1 MRSSLSALL
10 TISFLTLASLLH
22 SAPLAQVGEQSLDAG
37 WRFHLGDAP
46 GAEKPDFTTS
56 GWAPVTL
63 PHPARLEARITDRKE
78 LQQWEGVCWYRKTLV
93 LPPGTVGQTVW
104 VRFEGA
110 MNRAKLYADGE
121 LIGENTDG
129 YLPLVG
135 DLTARAARPG
145 PIELAVRLENASSPL
160 TGPKPLDQLDYH
172 LYHGLYR
179 TAQPFIKPALHIT
192 DEILENK
199 PASGGVFVSFPEVS
213 AESATVAVQLHLR
226 NRAIT
231 AAAFTLQ
238 ARLTDLQ
245 GRELKRESRTG
256 LSLAPGAD
264 QAFPL
269 SLIVAKP
276 KLWSPRSPTLHYLD
290 LAVVSAEGK
299 VLDSRRERIGIRKV
313 EFRPGELLLNGE
325 PWFLR
330 GVNRHQEYPL
340 VGNAVPANAQYRD
353 AFLIKQ
359 AGFDYV
365 RLSHYPQDPAFM
377 AACDELG
384 LVTLPAILAWQYN
397 PKTEPFYANRIQSA
411 RELIRRDRNHAS
423 ALFWEVS
430 LNETDMSPEFVRRLA
445 AAAREEFAGRT
456 VYTAGWVGGYDIKLT
471 ARQHKSTQEFAQA
484 NFPAIVSEYGDW
496 EYYAQNAGFNQEAWK
511 DLKGPA
517 RNSRQTRADGEV
529 RLLQQAT
536 NFQQAHNEN
545 LGTRAFGDGLWVMF
559 DYNRGYADDLE
570 TSGVADSFRVPKY
583 SYYFYQ
589 SQRDATETLTTAN
602 GEKIGGPMVFIAT
615 AWTAESPLAV
625 RVFSNADEVEL
636 FRDGK
641 SLGRQKPERGPIS
654 DRLRHAPFR
663 FTLAP
668 FTPGELRAVAYLGGK
683 AVAKHRV
690 RTPGAATALRLQ
702 VAADG
707 RPPGRGGDLVFVHA
721 EVVDAQGTVVPGP
734 SPQITFTARGPAEF
748 VGERSISPSAGLASA
763 LLRTGDVSGSV
774 VLRVAAQGL
783 APAEMSLR
791 LP

>member
-1 MRSSLSALL
+1 PPSA
-10 TISFLTLASLLH
+10 A
-22 SAPLAQVGEQSLDAG
+22 
-37 WRFHLGDAP
+37 
-46 GAEKPDFTTS
+46 
-56 GWAPVTL
+56 
-63 PHPARLEARITDRKE
+63 
-78 LQQWEGVCWYRKTLV
+78 
-93 LPPGTVGQTVW
+93 GQTVW

-129 YLPLVG
+129 YLPLIG
-135 DLTARAARPG
+135 DLTARARRPG
-145 PIELAVRLENASSPL
+145 PIELAVRLDNASSPL
-160 TGPKPLDQLDYH
+160 TGPKPLAQLDYH

-179 TAQPFIKPALHIT
+179 TARLLIKAPLHIT

-199 PASGGVFVSFPEVS
+199 PASGGVFVTFPDVRP
-213 AESATVAVQLHLR
+213 ESATVAVQLHLR
-226 NRAIT
+226 NRAT
-231 AAAFTLQ
+231 TPATFTLQ

-245 GRELKRESRTG
+245 GREIKRVTRPG
-256 LSLAPGAD
+256 LSLAAGAD

-269 SLIVAKP
+269 SLVVVKP
-276 KLWSPRSPTLHYLD
+276 RLWSPRSPALHLLD
-290 LAVVSAEGK
+290 VSVLSPDGK
-299 VLDSRRERIGIRKV
+299 VIDTRRERIGIRKIA
-313 EFRPGELLLNGE
+313 FRPGALLLNGE

-330 GVNRHQEYPL
+330 GVNRHQEYPQ
-340 VGNAVPANAQYRD
+340 VGNAVPAHAQYRD

-397 PKTEPFYANRIQSA
+397 PKTEAFYANRIQSA
-411 RELIRRDRNHAS
+411 RELIRRDRNHAN

-430 LNETDMSPEFVRRLA
+430 LNETDMAPEFVRRLA
-445 AAAREEFAGRT
+445 EAAREEFAGRE
-456 VYTAGWVGGYDIKLT
+456 VYTAGWVNGYDIKLT
-471 ARQHKSTQEFAQA
+471 ARQHKSTGEFAQA
-484 NFPAIVSEYGDW
+484 SFPALVSEYGDW

-536 NFQQAHNEN
+536 NFQEAHNEN

-589 SQRDATETLTTAN
+589 SQRDPTEVLTTPS
-602 GEKIGGPMVFIAT
+602 GEKIGGPMCFIAT
-615 AWTAESPLAV
+615 AWTAESPLNV

-654 DRLRHAPFR
+654 DRLRHPPFR

-683 AVAKHRV
+683 AVAEHRV
-690 RTPGAATALRLQ
+690 RTPGEARALR
-702 VAADG
+702 VRIAADG
-707 RPPGRGGDLVFVHA
+707 RPPALGRDLVFIHA
-721 EVVDAQGTVVPGP
+721 EVIDAQGTVVPGP
-734 SPQITFTARGPAEF
+734 APQITGSVRGPAEL
-748 VGERSISPSAGLASA
+748 VGDRVVSPSAGLASA
-763 LLRTGDVSGSV
+763 LLRTGTTAGPI
-774 VLRVAAQGL
+774 VLRAEAPGL
-783 APAEMSLR
+783 TTAETTFNPS
-791 LP
+791 PTF